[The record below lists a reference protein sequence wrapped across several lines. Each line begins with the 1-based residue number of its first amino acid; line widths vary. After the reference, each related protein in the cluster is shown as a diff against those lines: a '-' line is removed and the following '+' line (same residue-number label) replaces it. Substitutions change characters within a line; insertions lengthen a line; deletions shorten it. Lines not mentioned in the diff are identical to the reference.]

1 MKIFEAEHYIF
12 NYGENSCAEKD
23 IEKIADM
30 QEKCLECIC
39 NTLKTTPS
47 FKIRY
52 YLCDSPEEVGRA
64 YGDNE
69 PCNGFAD
76 IPDKIYAVYNENVKC
91 IGFHEDAHVVSY
103 TINRPNSAAI
113 REGLAMYFD
122 RMWWGIPN
130 IVWTKSYI
138 DNGLYLPFDKLLDED
153 CFFEND
159 CALTYPVAGAFTEWL
174 IFAYGIEKYLSL
186 YKQNDMPKAF
196 ENIYGKSAQELTR
209 AFEKYVQLFAFDDV
223 LTKRTM
229 DLLKEY
235 GIRSKVSDNAD

>member
-1 MKIFEAEHYIF
+1 MKIFETEHYIF

-69 PCNGFAD
+69 TCNGFAD

-103 TINRPNSAAI
+103 TINRPNSPAI
-113 REGLAMYFD
+113 R
-122 RMWWGIPN
+122 
-130 IVWTKSYI
+130 
-138 DNGLYLPFDKLLDED
+138 
-153 CFFEND
+153 
-159 CALTYPVAGAFTEWL
+159 
-174 IFAYGIEKYLSL
+174 
-186 YKQNDMPKAF
+186 
-196 ENIYGKSAQELTR
+196 
-209 AFEKYVQLFAFDDV
+209 
-223 LTKRTM
+223 
-229 DLLKEY
+229 
-235 GIRSKVSDNAD
+235 